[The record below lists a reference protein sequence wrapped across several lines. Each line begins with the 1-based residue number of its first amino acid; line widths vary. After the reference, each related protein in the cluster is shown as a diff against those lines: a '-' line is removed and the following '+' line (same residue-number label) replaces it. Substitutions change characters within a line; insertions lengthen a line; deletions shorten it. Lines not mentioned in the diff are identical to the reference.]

1 MPVTPRTL
9 KRGMSGPEVAD
20 LQRLLTAAGFH
31 CEPDGVFG
39 AVTLAAVR
47 EYQGEHGLPVDGKA
61 GPRTM
66 AALRGQP
73 TSDPP
78 AVEIWGVDVAEF
90 NSPDVPAIAAAGCSF
105 AVLRCMT
112 GSDPKGIMRADSKVH
127 SHYAA
132 FRTAGIP
139 VIGFYA
145 WIVASRAGVEQAR
158 LALDVVKDY
167 PGFVAVD
174 HEPAKGAVFRD
185 PIGATNAAMGFTS
198 EIACRG
204 RSSPVYTAPY
214 ALASAPLPALG
225 DRPLWLAHPG
235 LSHWPAPIAPW
246 SVVTLWQCGY
256 VDPEAPEAKKID
268 KNVYRG
274 SLVDLR
280 RELGA

>member
-1 MPVTPRTL
+1 MSRNL
-9 KRGMSGPEVAD
+9 KRGDVGEDVAD
-20 LQRLLTAAGFH
+20 LQRLLTRAGH
-31 CEPDGVFG
+31 AVHDIGRFG
-39 AVTLAAVR
+39 PITDRVLR
-47 EYQGEHGLPVDGKA
+47 EYQAEHGLVVDGVA

-73 TSDPP
+73 ISDLP

-90 NSPDVPAIAAAGCSF
+90 NSPDVPALAAAGCSF

-112 GSDPKGIMRADSKVH
+112 GSDSKGIMRADAKVH

-167 PGFVAVD
+167 PGFLAID

-185 PIGATNAAMGFTS
+185 PVGATNAATGFVR
-198 EIACRG
+198 EVECGG
-204 RSSPVYTAPY
+204 RTSPVYTAPY
-214 ALASAPLPALG
+214 ALASAPLPLLG
-225 DRPLWLAHPG
+225 ERPLWLAHPG

-256 VDPEAPEAKKID
+256 VDPNVPDERKID
-268 KNVYRG
+268 KNVFRG
-274 SLVDLR
+274 TLADLR
-280 RELGA
+280 KAMG